1 MKHKITVTIF
11 LVSRFNYEPE
21 GNNPKYFNC
30 RKRRAI
36 NPHAFTNKGKIAA
49 TAAAKSFQ

>member
-1 MKHKITVTIF
+1 MKQNHGVTIF

-21 GNNPKYFNC
+21 GNNPIYFNC

-36 NPHAFTNKGKIAA
+36 NPEAFTNKGEIE
-49 TAAAKSFQ
+49 TFSDEGN